1 MAAVAVTVEA
11 TLEQDFRLACL
22 DLAAARDDQRR
33 KDTPPARARVARCR
47 AEVDRVLD
55 LRNAVRAHAAAH

>member
-1 MAAVAVTVEA
+1 MTVVAETVEA

-22 DLAAARDDQRR
+22 DLATARDELQR
-33 KDTPPARARVARCR
+33 KDTPRARARVARCR

-55 LRNAVRAHAAAH
+55 LRNAVRPAGP